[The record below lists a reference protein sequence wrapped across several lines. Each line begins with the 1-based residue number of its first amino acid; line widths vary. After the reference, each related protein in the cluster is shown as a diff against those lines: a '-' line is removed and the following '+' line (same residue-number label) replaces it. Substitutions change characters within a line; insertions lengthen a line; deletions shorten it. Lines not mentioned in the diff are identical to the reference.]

1 MNRGRAV
8 VGLSLLC
15 AFFACALAAQGAS
28 AAEAKETTAWTCMN
42 VGKEKG
48 SFTDAHC
55 SKEVK
60 VGEKKGE
67 YEHEEFKG
75 QTETGWNNE
84 SEKGTTVA
92 ASFKFTFE
100 GKETLVKCN
109 TLTAIG
115 LLENLSI
122 KETEFFF
129 GGTVSGSFR
138 ECTVEKPEK
147 CTAKEFLVKGEVSG
161 QEQLGAGKNE
171 MGIQFGSAGKT
182 FVEIAFEGAE
192 CGLKG
197 KTAKIV
203 GTAIATPGGGL
214 PSNAKYNDA
223 TYVFTKSMTEQ
234 TLKVGTEK
242 VQFEATTTTF
252 NETKGTRG
260 NPLIFTTTF

>member
-1 MNRGRAV
+1 MNRRRAV

-15 AFFACALAAQGAS
+15 ALFACALAAQGAS
-28 AAEAKETTAWTCMN
+28 AAEAKETTAWTCVN

-48 SFTDAHC
+48 SFTDEHC
-55 SKEVK
+55 SKAVK

-67 YEHEEFKG
+67 YEHTGFLG
-75 QTETGWNNE
+75 ATETGWSNE

-100 GKETLVKCN
+100 GKEVGVTCN
-109 TLTAIG
+109 SLTAIG
-115 LLENLSI
+115 SLENLTA
-122 KETEFFF
+122 KETEVFF
-129 GGTVSGSFR
+129 GGNISGNFR

-147 CTAKEFLVKGEVSG
+147 CTAPEFTVKGAISG

-171 MGIQFGSAGKT
+171 MGIQFGTAGKP
-182 FVEIAFEGAE
+182 FVEITFLGTE
-192 CGLKG
+192 CSLKG
-197 KTAKIV
+197 KTAKIE

-234 TLKVGTEK
+234 TLTVKGEK

-252 NETKGTRG
+252 NETNKKRG
-260 NPLIFTTTF
+260 NPLIFTTL